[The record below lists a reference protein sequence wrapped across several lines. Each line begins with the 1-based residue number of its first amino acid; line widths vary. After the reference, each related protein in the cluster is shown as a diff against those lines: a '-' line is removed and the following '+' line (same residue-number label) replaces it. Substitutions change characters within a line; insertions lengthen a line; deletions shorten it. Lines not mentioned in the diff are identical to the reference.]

1 MNEEQVG
8 DIEKREIRGQVDRI
22 LRDLGRSEPPLNLSD
37 VRSLLSL
44 NLQYY
49 SSSEPSIV
57 AELTHRF
64 TLLTQKTI
72 PDLGRL
78 LQAALSKS
86 RLCAF
91 WVPDASKIMIDTK
104 VPKPK
109 HRWIEAHEITHSITP
124 WHRGFLLGDNSQTL
138 DPACHATLEAEANFG
153 AARLLFLQDRFS
165 KEARDLALSFDSI
178 KLLAKRYNN
187 SIVSTFWR
195 TVEDRNPN
203 QPVFGM
209 VSIHSHHPD
218 IGKHDGPK
226 PWRYF
231 IRSTAFQMQF
241 SNVSPEISYRLIA
254 THARTQKTGPVFS
267 AHDILQDVAGNSWE
281 FQIES
286 FSTKHALLTIGFPT
300 R

>member
-86 RLCAF
+86 QLCAF

-109 HRWIEAHEITHSITP
+109 HRWCQ
-124 WHRGFLLGDNSQTL
+124 WRRQ
-138 DPACHATLEAEANFG
+138 
-153 AARLLFLQDRFS
+153 
-165 KEARDLALSFDSI
+165 
-178 KLLAKRYNN
+178 
-187 SIVSTFWR
+187 IV
-195 TVEDRNPN
+195 
-203 QPVFGM
+203 
-209 VSIHSHHPD
+209 
-218 IGKHDGPK
+218 
-226 PWRYF
+226 
-231 IRSTAFQMQF
+231 
-241 SNVSPEISYRLIA
+241 PEGGVKVYQS
-254 THARTQKTGPVFS
+254 G
-267 AHDILQDVAGNSWE
+267 
-281 FQIES
+281 
-286 FSTKHALLTIGFPT
+286 
-300 R
+300 